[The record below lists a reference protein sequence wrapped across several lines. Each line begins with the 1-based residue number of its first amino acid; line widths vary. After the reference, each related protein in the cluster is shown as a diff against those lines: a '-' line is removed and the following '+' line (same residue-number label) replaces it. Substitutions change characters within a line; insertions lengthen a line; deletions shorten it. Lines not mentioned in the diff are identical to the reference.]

1 MFGLLPTFGAIT
13 HFSSLKSESKNNPWS
28 WLPLHPRECPRFPS
42 VCPPQPRTVQ
52 SGFPAPPSIS
62 DHILPDRRFLE
73 NPTQTDSLWPSHVV
87 RLLPQALAKLLSSK
101 ATGLVFPDAQQPS
114 SLSGLLLGGLGT
126 LGAPLRG
133 LGSRNQ
139 APPPPGVALSF
150 PDPGLV
156 NRQGHLSQVW
166 IRPGSAHEDPCC

>member
-1 MFGLLPTFGAIT
+1 MKAKIILGPGFPSTHVSVRDSLWFVLHSPELCSQAFQLLPPSLTT
-13 HFSSLKSESKNNPWS
+13 SS
-28 WLPLHPRECPRFPS
+28 
-42 VCPPQPRTVQ
+42 
-52 SGFPAPPSIS
+52 
-62 DHILPDRRFLE
+62 
-73 NPTQTDSLWPSHVV
+73 QTDDSWRTPHRHSLWPSHVV

-101 ATGLVFPDAQQPS
+101 ATGLVFPDAQRPGS
-114 SLSGLLLGGLGT
+114 PSGLLLGGVGT

-139 APPPPGVALSF
+139 APPPPGVALPF

-166 IRPGSAHEDPCC
+166 IRPGSAHEDPRC